1 MKVKLFFTGM
11 LCLFVLA
18 SCKQRSEEH
27 QDDEHEMEEHAQK
40 NSHAHSDEIVLGA
53 EKAKAAGVIS
63 KIIHPGSFY
72 EIIATG
78 GEILS
83 ATGDET
89 TLVAN
94 VAGVVSFSR
103 IITEGMHIGKGSG
116 LFIIS
121 SEHMQN
127 GDPNK
132 RAYIVYETARKEFE
146 RAQNLVR
153 DKIVS
158 EKEFNAIK
166 ENYET
171 ARIAYEAVSQNRS
184 KHGVVIKSTINGY
197 VKSCYVK
204 AGDYVS
210 VGQPLMSITQNRNL
224 YLKADVSERYYST
237 LGTITSA
244 KFKTSYSDVVYD
256 IKRLNGHLLAYG
268 KSSGDKSSYI
278 PVTFEFNNCSGII
291 PGSFAEVFL
300 VAGEKQHVI
309 SLPATAII
317 EEQGLNF
324 VYLQMDETCYKK
336 QEVKLGATDGQ
347 RYEIISGLK
356 DGERVVTK
364 GAIHVK
370 LASASNII
378 PAHTH
383 HH

>member
-1 MKVKLFFTGM
+1 M
-11 LCLFVLA
+11 
-18 SCKQRSEEH
+18 
-27 QDDEHEMEEHAQK
+27 
-40 NSHAHSDEIVLGA
+40 
-53 EKAKAAGVIS
+53 
-63 KIIHPGSFY
+63 
-72 EIIATG
+72 
-78 GEILS
+78 
-83 ATGDET
+83 
-89 TLVAN
+89 AN

-268 KSSGDKSSYI
+268 KSSGDRSSYI